1 MKIKRLLSLVEGF
14 YKIDP
19 EANVSF
25 RISPYKED
33 KLAKAHLGG
42 YDTLTNLDIEAIYNA
57 FGCPGGEEPERSEDS
72 FMDIIIELDYADGI
86 EKRKLEILEEGE
98 KEFNKLY
105 KKVAE

>member
-1 MKIKRLLSLVEGF
+1 MKVKRLVSLLEGLC
-14 YKIDP
+14 KMDP

-42 YDTLTNLDIEAIYNA
+42 YDTLTNLDIEAVYNA
-57 FGCPGGEEPERSEDS
+57 FGCPGGEEPENPEDS
-72 FMDIIIELDYADGI
+72 FMDIIIELDYADEI

-98 KEFNKLY
+98 KEFNRIY
-105 KKVAE
+105 KTRR